1 MQQQSEIRMKGAM
14 DALGA
19 DVRTELRLW
28 NSEYGEGMMN
38 GKTEIRSHGSTD
50 FGNYGTELRRIYECL
65 ELRNT
70 YCVELR
76 IH

>member
-1 MQQQSEIRMKGAM
+1 MKGAM

-38 GKTEIRSHGSTD
+38 GIGKGMCFLFVSQWG
-50 FGNYGTELRRIYECL
+50 
-65 ELRNT
+65 RNNNEKVT
-70 YCVELR
+70 
-76 IH
+76 